1 MSIEI
6 KLTFET
12 TAGAVAF
19 LSNVLTAET
28 PAPAQHSAAKAKA
41 EQPKAEQP
49 KAEQPK
55 AEQPK
60 AEQSKAEQSKAEQ
73 SKSEPK
79 AEPGIDYDTDIK
91 PRVLKVAKRP
101 VVGMPMIQHLF
112 ARAGVSNAQQIKP
125 EYYPHFLKLL
135 DLADAAD
142 DEEGLQDAIAALHS
156 NELAV

>member
-1 MSIEI
+1 VPPAEI
-6 KLTFET
+6 
-12 TAGAVAF
+12 
-19 LSNVLTAET
+19 
-28 PAPAQHSAAKAKA
+28 QHSAAKVKPEPAPIRREAAKPEPEQPKAEQPNAEQPNA

-60 AEQSKAEQSKAEQ
+60 D
-73 SKSEPK
+73 
-79 AEPGIDYDTDIK
+79 EPGLDYDTDIK

-142 DEEGLQDAIAALHS
+142 DEEGLQDAIAALPD

>member
-6 KLTFET
+6 KLTFDT
-12 TAGAVAF
+12 TAEAVAF
-19 LSNVLTAET
+19 LSNAEPKVP
-28 PAPAQHSAAKAKA
+28 PAEIQHSAAKVKPEPAPIRREAAKPEP

-60 AEQSKAEQSKAEQ
+60 AE
-73 SKSEPK
+73 
-79 AEPGIDYDTDIK
+79 PGLDYDTDIK

-142 DEEGLQDAIAALHS
+142 DEESLQDAIAALPD

>member
-6 KLTFET
+6 KLTFDT
-12 TAGAVAF
+12 TAEAVAF
-19 LSNVLTAET
+19 LSKTL
-28 PAPAQHSAAKAKA
+28 PAKA

-49 KAEQPK
+49 KAE
-55 AEQPK
+55 
-60 AEQSKAEQSKAEQ
+60 
-73 SKSEPK
+73 
-79 AEPGIDYDTDIK
+79 PGLDYDTDIK

-142 DEEGLQDAIAALHS
+142 DEEGLQDAIAALPD

>member
-6 KLTFET
+6 KLTFDT
-12 TAGAVAF
+12 TAEAVAF
-19 LSNVLTAET
+19 LSKTLPAET
-28 PAPAQHSAAKAKA
+28 PAPIRREAAKPEP

-49 KAEQPK
+49 KP
-55 AEQPK
+55 
-60 AEQSKAEQSKAEQ
+60 
-73 SKSEPK
+73 
-79 AEPGIDYDTDIK
+79 EPGIDYDTDIK

-125 EYYPHFLKLL
+125 EHYPHFLKLL
-135 DLADAAD
+135 DLADAAE
-142 DEEGLQDAIAALHS
+142 DEDSLQDAIAALHN

>member
-6 KLTFET
+6 KLTFDT

-19 LSNVLTAET
+19 LSNVLTAE
-28 PAPAQHSAAKAKA
+28 
-41 EQPKAEQP
+41 QPKAEQP
-49 KAEQPK
+49 KD
-55 AEQPK
+55 
-60 AEQSKAEQSKAEQ
+60 
-73 SKSEPK
+73 
-79 AEPGIDYDTDIK
+79 EPGLDYDTDIK

-142 DEEGLQDAIAALHS
+142 DEEGLQDAIAALPD

>member
-19 LSNVLTAET
+19 LSNVLAAET
-28 PAPAQHSAAKAKA
+28 PEPAKHSATKA

-49 KAEQPK
+49 KP
-55 AEQPK
+55 
-60 AEQSKAEQSKAEQ
+60 
-73 SKSEPK
+73 EPK
-79 AEPGIDYDTDIK
+79 AEPGLDYDTDIK

-142 DEEGLQDAIAALHS
+142 DEESLQDAIAALPD
-156 NELAV
+156 NALAV

>member
-19 LSNVLTAET
+19 LSNVLTAEQ
-28 PAPAQHSAAKAKA
+28 PAPAQHSAAKTKPEPAPIRREAAKPEP

-60 AEQSKAEQSKAEQ
+60 AE
-73 SKSEPK
+73 
-79 AEPGIDYDTDIK
+79 PGLDYDTDIK

-135 DLADAAD
+135 DLADVAE
-142 DEEGLQDAIAALHS
+142 DEDGLQDAIAALPD